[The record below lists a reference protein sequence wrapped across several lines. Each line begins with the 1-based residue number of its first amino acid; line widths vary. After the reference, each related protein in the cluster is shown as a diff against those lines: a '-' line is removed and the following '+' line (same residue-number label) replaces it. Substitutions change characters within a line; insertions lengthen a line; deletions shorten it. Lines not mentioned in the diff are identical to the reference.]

1 MVLRDAGTRAN
12 RRPAEGTKMSDAV
25 ESRKLVFPGLAGL
38 YERFSPYSYALMRF
52 SAGAV
57 LVPHGVQKVLFKSVG
72 DYAGIIGGQGLPMP
86 MLLAY
91 LTFFVELVGAACL
104 AVGLF
109 TRLAALSIL
118 IEMSVIITVFQWQY
132 GYFWTN
138 KGIEY
143 ALLWWLLCLAIF
155 FRGGGYYSLDRLLGK
170 EI

>member
-1 MVLRDAGTRAN
+1 MSDTADAG
-12 RRPAEGTKMSDAV
+12 
-25 ESRKLVFPGLAGL
+25 KLVFPGLVGL
-38 YERFSPYSYALMRF
+38 YKRFSPYSYAFMRF

-57 LVPHGVQKVLFKSVG
+57 LVPHGVQKVFFNSAG
-72 DYAGIIGGQGLPMP
+72 RYAEIIGGQGLPIP
-86 MLLAY
+86 LLLPY
-91 LTFFVELVGAACL
+91 LTFFVELVGAACFAL
-104 AVGLF
+104 GLF
-109 TRLAALSIL
+109 TRLAALSIW

-155 FRGGGYYSLDRLLGK
+155 FRGGGYYSLDRLIGR